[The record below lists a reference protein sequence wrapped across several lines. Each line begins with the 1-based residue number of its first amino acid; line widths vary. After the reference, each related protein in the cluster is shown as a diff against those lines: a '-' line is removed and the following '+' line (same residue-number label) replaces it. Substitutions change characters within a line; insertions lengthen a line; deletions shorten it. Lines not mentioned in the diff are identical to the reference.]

1 MSSIRIAAA
10 GAALLLLSGLSAGGA
25 AAQTATDQ
33 ATGQPLQLLRWLHL
47 TSQANKPTTRP
58 RAKLAERKTLR
69 TASAFTKHRR
79 LPVETAE
86 ATPPATKRPAVNP
99 IAPMETTITTA
110 ALVPAPQPALMPSVP
125 VPNELV
131 VAGQTV
137 QVAPPDE
144 VNELDIA
151 ANDTQPSASDVSP
164 ADTLSRP
171 RTQYEIAEATSKSDS
186 LLAAPQQSS
195 ASQANNQVNNQVSS
209 QVSSQASNHSGSQVG
224 TASWIAQVLAALG
237 GAVAAGSAAW
247 FLIGVTP
254 QRTYG

>member
-110 ALVPAPQPALMPSVP
+110 TLVPAPQPALMPSVP

-151 ANDTQPSASDVSP
+151 ANDTQPPASNVGPTDTASP
-164 ADTLSRP
+164 VPAMN
-171 RTQYEIAEATSKSDS
+171 EAAKASSKSDS
-186 LLAAPQQSS
+186 LIAAPQQPS
-195 ASQANNQVNNQVSS
+195 ASRVSSQISS
-209 QVSSQASNHSGSQVG
+209 QVSSH
-224 TASWIAQVLAALG
+224 
-237 GAVAAGSAAW
+237 AGSPRER
-247 FLIGVTP
+247 TP
-254 QRTYG
+254 SVIATALWWPSSATTPAVR

>member
-1 MSSIRIAAA
+1 MEGVMPRIRIAAA
-10 GAALLLLSGLSAGGA
+10 GAALLLLSGLNASGA

-47 TSQANKPTTRP
+47 TSQPNKPTTRP
-58 RAKLAERKTLR
+58 RAKLAERKTIR
-69 TASAFTKHRR
+69 AAATFTKHRR

-86 ATPPATKRPAVNP
+86 ATPPAINWPAVNP
-99 IAPMETTITTA
+99 IAPMKTTIMTTT
-110 ALVPAPQPALMPSVP
+110 LVPSPQPALMPGVP

-137 QVAPPDE
+137 QVASPDE

-151 ANDTQPSASDVSP
+151 ANDTQPPASDADPTDTPYP
-164 ADTLSRP
+164 ARN
-171 RTQYEIAEATSKSDS
+171 EAAEATSKSDS
-186 LLAAPQQSS
+186 LLAASQQPS
-195 ASQANNQVNNQVSS
+195 AS
-209 QVSSQASNHSGSQVG
+209 QVSSHTGSQVG